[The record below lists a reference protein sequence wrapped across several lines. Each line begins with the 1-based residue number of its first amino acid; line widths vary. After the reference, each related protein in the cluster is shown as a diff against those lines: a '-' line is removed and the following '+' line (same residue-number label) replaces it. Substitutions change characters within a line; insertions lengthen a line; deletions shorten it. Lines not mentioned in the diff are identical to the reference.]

1 MRKKGMK
8 IMENNRK
15 RAVIKTLTAL
25 LLILAMIFTM
35 LPDGVRAA
43 AEKPDTLKKTL
54 YVGQT
59 QQLELK
65 NYTKTVSWTSSNT
78 AVASVSSSGLVMALK
93 KGSAVISATT
103 AKGNTYSCK
112 IKVKNPYVSPKSV
125 TLKVGEKKQL
135 SVVGANAVSWSSK
148 AKKRAKVSNTG
159 LVTAVKASD
168 KAVTIKVKCD
178 NGKTYKCKVTVVA
191 ADASDTPGNDDDPGS
206 RDDPADPVEYYG
218 IRTKKEKTPYQ
229 SEIRFDTPVT
239 TVEQLAQYCREGLRS
254 GAEKIIFKVHKDYAE
269 DWLNTFAKLFCD
281 YSVLA
286 GYSNKYGASYTVPG
300 SASEKYSTV
309 TITPIYKDGW
319 KAVVLLQHTDYEAD
333 DNVKKLLKIAQGIV
347 DDAVADSSDLKTQ
360 LLYINDRICDMAEY
374 DYDDAK
380 RETSV
385 VIEKDGVKKT
395 VPAHDATGVLVNGKG
410 VCESYVSAYQLCL
423 EILGVENYVMT
434 NAKGG
439 HAWNR
444 VKVDGK
450 WYHTDVTWNDS
461 DDYKNAFFLLDD
473 SKFFSETER
482 TGNDKDYHK
491 WYTSY
496 LPE

>member
-1 MRKKGMK
+1 MEKNRKK
-8 IMENNRK
+8 
-15 RAVIKTLTAL
+15 AAIKALTAL
-25 LLILAMIFTM
+25 LLILAMIFAM
-35 LPDGVRAA
+35 LPADSVRAA
-43 AEKPDTLKKTL
+43 AVKLNKTKQTL

-59 QQLELK
+59 RQLKLK
-65 NYTKTVSWTSSNT
+65 NYKKTVLWTSSDKN
-78 AVASVSSSGLVMALK
+78 VASVDQDGLVTAHK
-93 KGSAVISATT
+93 KGSAVITAATS
-103 AKGNTYSCK
+103 KGSTYTCR
-112 IKVKNPYVSPKSV
+112 IKVRNPYVIPKSV
-125 TLKVGEKKQL
+125 TLKAGETKQL
-135 SVVGANAVSWSSK
+135 SVVGANAVFWLSK
-148 AKKRAKVSNTG
+148 AKSNVTVSKSG
-159 LVTAVKASD
+159 MVTALKASA

-191 ADASDTPGNDDDPGS
+191 ADTSDNPGDGNDPGS
-206 RDDPADPVEYYG
+206 RDDTAEPADYYG
-218 IRTKKEKTPYQ
+218 IRTQKEKTPYQ

-333 DNVKKLLKIAQGIV
+333 DDVKELLKIAQGIV

-380 RETSV
+380 RETPV
-385 VIEKDGVKKT
+385 VTEINGVHKT

-410 VCESYVSAYQLCL
+410 VCESYVSAFQLCI

-439 HAWNR
+439 HSWNR

-461 DDYKNAFFLLDD
+461 EHDKNAFFLLDD
-473 SKFFSETER
+473 TKFFSETAR
-482 TGNDKDYHK
+482 TGNDKDYHT